1 MPNGGGGNDNGR
13 SVKGLM
19 VPVGTAVIVTL
30 FLVTTV
36 YNISN
41 KEHDVISQIER
52 VEGKMMGFDRR
63 LSLVETGLGQCS
75 SENRTLEKTLIE
87 IQKDILYIRKEI
99 ETISQERYKQR
110 SND

>member
-13 SVKGLM
+13 SIKGLV
-19 VPVGTAVIVTL
+19 VPMGTAVIVTL
-30 FLVTTV
+30 FFITMV
-36 YNISN
+36 YNVSN
-41 KEHDVISQIER
+41 KEHDIISQIER